1 MPENIDKDF
10 LLSLAENKKFGA
22 LKEQLVKMNEVDIA
36 AFISEAEMETETLVI
51 VFRML
56 PKDISADVFA
66 NLSIEVQHHIIE
78 SISDKEVSQIVED
91 LFVDDAVDM
100 LEELPA
106 IVVKRVLM
114 AAKPETREII
124 NRFLKYP
131 ENSAGSVMTAEYI
144 ALKKRMTIADAI
156 DYIRKNGL
164 DKETI
169 YTCYVTDATRILE
182 GVVSFRELIMN
193 SSDTVLE
200 DIMDT
205 NIIKAAT
212 TDDREDVVE
221 MFNKYDLIS
230 LPVTDTENRLV
241 GIITVDDAVDVMEQE
256 ATEDFEKMA
265 AMLPSEKPYLKTGVF
280 RLALNRIPWLLVL
293 MISSM
298 LTGKILANYENA
310 FAVIPLLV
318 TFIPMLTDTGGNAG
332 SQSSTMIIR
341 GMAVG
346 EIKNNDFLRVFWK
359 ELRVALLCGAVLC
372 VVNYIRL
379 SITNPGSG
387 LIAVTVIMS
396 LYVTII
402 LAKTI
407 GGLLPMAAK
416 ALHLDPAIM
425 ASPLITTI
433 VDAVSLVVYFNLACR
448 ILKI

>member
-1 MPENIDKDF
+1 MNENTTDF
-10 LLSLAENKKFGA
+10 AYLLSLAQEKRFVT
-22 LKEQLVKMNEVDIA
+22 LKEHLIKMNEVDIA
-36 AFISEAEMETETLVI
+36 EFICEADDENSVI
-51 VFRML
+51 IFRML

-66 NLSIEVQHHIIE
+66 NLPIEIQHHIIK
-78 SISDKEVSQIVED
+78 SISDKEISSIIED

-106 IVVKRVLM
+106 TVVKRVMQL
-114 AAKPETREII
+114 ANPDTRELI

-131 ENSAGSVMTAEYI
+131 ENSAGSLMTAEYI
-144 ALKKRMTIADAI
+144 ALKKQMTVGGAI
-156 DYIRKNGL
+156 EYIRLHGL

-169 YTCYVTDATRILE
+169 YTCYVTDSTRILQ

-193 SSDTVLE
+193 TPETRLE
-200 DIMDT
+200 DFMDT
-205 NIIKAAT
+205 NVIKAYT
-212 TDDREDVVE
+212 TDDREDVAE
-221 MFNKYDLIS
+221 IFNRYDLIS
-230 LPVTDTENRLV
+230 LPVVDMENRLV

-265 AMLPSEKPYLKTGVF
+265 AMLPSEKPYLRTGVF
-280 RLALNRIPWLLVL
+280 RLAGNRIPWLLVL
-293 MISSM
+293 MVSSM

-346 EIKNNDFLRVFWK
+346 EIRNKDILKVFWK
-359 ELRVALLCGAVLC
+359 EFRVALICGAVLC
-372 VVNYIRL
+372 AVNFLRL
-379 SITNPGSG
+379 MITNRGGG
-387 LIAVTVIMS
+387 LVAVTVCLS
-396 LYVTII
+396 LYATVV

-416 ALHLDPAIM
+416 VLRLDPAIM
-425 ASPLITTI
+425 AAPLITTI
-433 VDAVSLVVYFNLACR
+433 VDAISLVVYFNLACR
-448 ILKI
+448 MLNI

>member
-1 MPENIDKDF
+1 MPENLDF
-10 LLSLAENKKFGA
+10 EYLLSLAAEKKFVA
-22 LKEQLVKMNEVDIA
+22 LKERLLEMNEVDIA
-36 AFISEAEMETETLVI
+36 SFICEADMEVGVI
-51 VFRML
+51 IFRML
-56 PKDISADVFA
+56 PKDISSDVFA
-66 NLSIEVQHHIIE
+66 NLPIEVQHHIIK
-78 SISDKEVSQIVED
+78 SISDKEISHIIEA

-106 IVVKRVLM
+106 TVVKRILQI
-114 AAKPETREII
+114 AEPETRELI

-131 ENSAGSVMTAEYI
+131 ENSAGSLMTAEYI
-144 ALKKRMTIADAI
+144 ALKKQMTVENAI
-156 DYIRKNGL
+156 EYIRKNGL

-169 YTCYVTDATRILE
+169 YTCYVTDSTRILE

-193 SSDTVLE
+193 PKDTLLE

-205 NIIKAAT
+205 NVIKAAT
-212 TDDREDVVE
+212 TDDREEVVE
-221 MFNKYDLIS
+221 TFNKYDLIS
-230 LPVTDTENRLV
+230 LPVVDTENRLV

-280 RLALNRIPWLLVL
+280 RLAGNRIPWLLVL
-293 MISSM
+293 MVSSM

-332 SQSSTMIIR
+332 SQSATMIIR

-346 EIKNNDFLRVFWK
+346 EIKNRDFLRVFWK
-359 ELRVALLCGAVLC
+359 ELRVSLICGIVLC
-372 VVNYIRL
+372 AVNFIRL
-379 SITNPGSG
+379 QITNPGNS
-387 LIAVTVIMS
+387 LIVITVVLS
-396 LYVTII
+396 LYITII

-416 ALHLDPAIM
+416 ALNLDPAIM

-433 VDAVSLVVYFNLACR
+433 VDAVSLVVYFNLACKLLG
-448 ILKI
+448 I

>member
-1 MPENIDKDF
+1 MSDNIEF
-10 LLSLAENKKFGA
+10 EQLLELAKEKQFVLLKKILAE
-22 LKEQLVKMNEVDIA
+22 MNEVDVA
-36 AFISEAEMETETLVI
+36 AFICEADEENRVI
-51 VFRML
+51 IFRML

-66 NLSIEVQHHIIE
+66 NLPIDVQHHIIK
-78 SISDKEVSQIVED
+78 SISDSEVSLIIED

-106 IVVKRVLM
+106 TVVKRVLR
-114 AAKPETREII
+114 AAHPDTRELI
-124 NRFLKYP
+124 NKFLKYP

-144 ALKKRMTIADAI
+144 ALKKHMSVGEAIA
-156 DYIRKNGL
+156 YIRKNGV

-169 YTCYVTDATRILE
+169 YTCYVTNDTRVLE

-193 SSDTVLE
+193 PYETLLA
-200 DIMDT
+200 DIMDE
-205 NIIKAAT
+205 NVIKAVT
-212 TDDREDVVE
+212 TDDREEVVE
-221 MFNKYDLIS
+221 SFNKYDLIA
-230 LPVTDTENRLV
+230 LPVVDKENRLV

-280 RLALNRIPWLLVL
+280 RLAANRIPWLLVL

-298 LTGKILANYENA
+298 LTGGILARYEQA

-346 EIKNNDFLRVFWK
+346 EIKNGDVLKVLWK
-359 ELRVALLCGAVLC
+359 ELRVAIICGAVLAA
-372 VVNYIRL
+372 VNFIRL
-379 SITNPGSG
+379 EITNPGNM
-387 LIAVTVIMS
+387 LIIFTVIVS
-396 LYVTII
+396 LYITVI

-416 ALHLDPAIM
+416 ALRLDPAIM

-433 VDAVSLVVYFNLACR
+433 VDAVSLVVYFQLACR
-448 ILKI
+448 VLGI